1 MLNDS
6 FFQKWLDQPQSP
18 SQNPSVPTPGTDPQ
32 GDIELVTQRIETAGI
47 DLTADYGDWLRIG
60 FALADVL
67 GEAGRAY
74 YHRLSRFYP
83 AYNQQECDRQYDN
96 CLRSKGHG
104 VTIRTFFQLAKDH
117 GISVSVPSLPSKPSL
132 PSPAPFENQCNE
144 DSRDA
149 NDGTD
154 GSDGK
159 LLMPTFY
166 GRVKDQLPP
175 FLQKVAAI
183 SDSEADA
190 DMLILGTLAAIS
202 ACLPNIYA
210 IYARRELFT
219 NLYLFVTARAGSGK
233 GRLSLC
239 RAIVDPIHEEL
250 RAESNKLEMDYRE
263 EKERYKRQKKGE
275 GIPEPTPPP
284 IRLLFIPAN
293 SSATAV
299 YQALNEND
307 GQGLLFET
315 EGDVLAASFGQDF
328 GDFSQGLRQGFQ
340 NEPISYLRRTERE
353 YVCIKQPRISTILS
367 GTPQQ
372 VTNLMTSVEN
382 GLFSRFLFYCLDK
395 PLVWLD
401 VLDEGDGE
409 PLDDHFKV
417 LGSQF
422 FAFYHSLQK
431 NARIKIRLTA
441 EQGQDFNKHF
451 DQVQTEYY
459 AIFGDD
465 TIASVRR
472 LAVSTYRIAMILTA
486 LRMMEDC
493 DFSTLRYVR
502 DDDYITAMTISSV
515 LQQHMLRI
523 ISELPKKTTPRNPIG
538 QAKEPLLLQ
547 TFWDNL
553 PDEFEA
559 KDFKEIAS
567 SIGLTIP
574 TAERYIRA
582 WTGTRLEKVVRGKYR
597 KRKL

>member
-1 MLNDS
+1 MSLNDI
-6 FFQKWLDQPQSP
+6 
-18 SQNPSVPTPGTDPQ
+18 DPIAAITAE
-32 GDIELVTQRIETAGI
+32 IEKA
-47 DLTADYGDWLRIG
+47 
-60 FALADVL
+60 
-67 GEAGRAY
+67 EAEWA
-74 YHRLSRFYP
+74 
-83 AYNQQECDRQYDN
+83 AKA
-96 CLRSKGHG
+96 KGN
-104 VTIRTFFQLAKDH
+104 
-117 GISVSVPSLPSKPSL
+117 PSLPSKPSS
-132 PSPAPFENQCNE
+132 PSPALSGNQYQE
-144 DSRDA
+144 DSLDA

-154 GSDGK
+154 GNDGNI
-159 LLMPTFY
+159 LMPTFY
-166 GRVKDQLPP
+166 SKVKDQLPP
-175 FLQKVAAI
+175 FLQKVADI
-183 SDSEADA
+183 SDSEDDA

-202 ACLPNIYA
+202 ASLSNIYA

-250 RAESNKLEMDYRE
+250 RAESNRLEEQFRL
-263 EKERYKRQKKGE
+263 EKEQYKRQKKGD

-299 YQALNEND
+299 YQALNENE

-409 PLDDHFKV
+409 SLDDHFKA

-422 FAFYHSLQK
+422 FTFYHSLQE
-431 NARIKIRLTA
+431 NARIKIRLTE
-441 EQGQDFNKHF
+441 EQGQAFNKHF
-451 DQVQTEYY
+451 GQLQAEYY

-472 LAVSTYRIAMILTA
+472 LAVSTFRIAMILTA
-486 LRMMEDC
+486 LRMMEDRN
-493 DFSTLRYVR
+493 FSTLRYVR
-502 DDDYITAMTISSV
+502 ADDFTTAMTISSV
-515 LQQHMLRI
+515 LQQHMLRV
-523 ISELPKKTTPRNPIG
+523 ISELPRKTMPRTPAG
-538 QAKEPLLLQ
+538 QTKDTILLQ

-559 KDFKEIAS
+559 KDFKEIAT
-567 SIGLTIP
+567 SIGLTTP

-597 KRKL
+597 KRQI

>member
-1 MLNDS
+1 MSLYDIDPIAAITAEIE
-6 FFQKWLDQPQSP
+6 KAEAHWAKP
-18 SQNPSVPTPGTDPQ
+18 SQ
-32 GDIELVTQRIETAGI
+32 
-47 DLTADYGDWLRIG
+47 
-60 FALADVL
+60 
-67 GEAGRAY
+67 
-74 YHRLSRFYP
+74 
-83 AYNQQECDRQYDN
+83 
-96 CLRSKGHG
+96 
-104 VTIRTFFQLAKDH
+104 
-117 GISVSVPSLPSKPSL
+117 PSLPSL
-132 PSPAPFENQCNE
+132 PSRPTSQDVSPETPH
-144 DSRDA
+144 DD
-149 NDGTD
+149 NDGID
-154 GSDGK
+154 GNDGK
-159 LLMPTFY
+159 LTMPTFY
-166 GRVKDQLPP
+166 AKVKGRLPF
-175 FLQKVAAI
+175 FLERIAQVND
-183 SDSEADA
+183 SDADA

-250 RAESNKLEMDYRE
+250 RAESNRLEEQFRL
-263 EKERYKRQKKGE
+263 EKEQYKRQKKGD

-409 PLDDHFKV
+409 SLDDHFKV

-422 FAFYHSLQK
+422 FAFYHKLQE
-431 NARIKIRLTA
+431 NARIKIRLSE
-441 EQGQDFNKHF
+441 EQGQAFNKHF
-451 DQVQTEYY
+451 GQLQAEYY

-472 LAVSTYRIAMILTA
+472 LAVSTFRIAMILTA

-493 DFSTLRYVR
+493 NFSTLRYVR
-502 DDDYITAMTISSV
+502 ADDFTTAMTISSV
-515 LQQHMLRI
+515 LQQHMLRV
-523 ISELPKKTTPRNPIG
+523 ISELPKKTMPRTPVG
-538 QAKEPLLLQ
+538 QTKDTILLQ

-559 KDFKEIAS
+559 KDFKEIAT

-582 WTGTRLEKVVRGKYR
+582 WTGTRLEKVARGRYR
-597 KRKL
+597 KRRI

>member
-1 MLNDS
+1 MSLYDIDPIAAITAEIEKAEANWA
-6 FFQKWLDQPQSP
+6 KP
-18 SQNPSVPTPGTDPQ
+18 SQ
-32 GDIELVTQRIETAGI
+32 
-47 DLTADYGDWLRIG
+47 
-60 FALADVL
+60 
-67 GEAGRAY
+67 
-74 YHRLSRFYP
+74 
-83 AYNQQECDRQYDN
+83 
-96 CLRSKGHG
+96 
-104 VTIRTFFQLAKDH
+104 
-117 GISVSVPSLPSKPSL
+117 PSLPSL
-132 PSPAPFENQCNE
+132 PSRPTSQDVSPETPH
-144 DSRDA
+144 DD
-149 NDGTD
+149 NDGID
-154 GSDGK
+154 GNDGK
-159 LLMPTFY
+159 LTMPTFY
-166 GRVKDQLPP
+166 AKVKGRLPF
-175 FLQKVAAI
+175 FLERIAQVND
-183 SDSEADA
+183 SDADA

-250 RAESNKLEMDYRE
+250 RAESNRLEEQFRL
-263 EKERYKRQKKGE
+263 EKEQYKRQKKGD

-409 PLDDHFKV
+409 SLDDHFKV

-422 FAFYHSLQK
+422 FAFYHKLQE
-431 NARIKIRLTA
+431 NARIKIRLSE
-441 EQGQDFNKHF
+441 EQGQAFNKHF
-451 DQVQTEYY
+451 GQLQADYY

-472 LAVSTYRIAMILTA
+472 LAVSTFRIAMILTA

-493 DFSTLRYVR
+493 NFSTLRYVR
-502 DDDYITAMTISSV
+502 ADDFTTAMTISSV
-515 LQQHMLRI
+515 LQQHMLRV
-523 ISELPKKTTPRNPIG
+523 ISELPKKTMPRTPVG
-538 QAKEPLLLQ
+538 QTKDTILLQ

-553 PDEFEA
+553 HDEFEA
-559 KDFKEIAS
+559 KDFKEIAT

-582 WTGTRLEKVVRGKYR
+582 WTGTRLEKVARGRYR
-597 KRKL
+597 KRRI

>member
-1 MLNDS
+1 MSLNDI
-6 FFQKWLDQPQSP
+6 
-18 SQNPSVPTPGTDPQ
+18 DPIAAITAE
-32 GDIELVTQRIETAGI
+32 IEKA
-47 DLTADYGDWLRIG
+47 
-60 FALADVL
+60 
-67 GEAGRAY
+67 EAEWA
-74 YHRLSRFYP
+74 
-83 AYNQQECDRQYDN
+83 AKA
-96 CLRSKGHG
+96 KGN
-104 VTIRTFFQLAKDH
+104 
-117 GISVSVPSLPSKPSL
+117 PSLPSKPSS
-132 PSPAPFENQCNE
+132 PSPAPYGNQYQE
-144 DSRDA
+144 DSLDA

-154 GSDGK
+154 GNDGNI
-159 LLMPTFY
+159 LMPTFY
-166 GRVKDQLPP
+166 SRVKDHLPP
-175 FLQKVAAI
+175 FLQKVADI

-219 NLYLFVTARAGSGK
+219 NLYFFVSARAGSGK
-233 GRLSLC
+233 GRLTLC

-250 RAESNKLEMDYRE
+250 RAESNRLEEQFRVDKEQYR
-263 EKERYKRQKKGE
+263 RQKKGD
-275 GIPEPTPPP
+275 GIPEPTPLP

-315 EGDVLAASFGQDF
+315 EGDVFAASFGQDF

-409 PLDDHFKV
+409 SLDDHFKV
-417 LGSQF
+417 LGGQYLT
-422 FAFYHSLQK
+422 FYHKLQE
-431 NARIKIRLTA
+431 NARIKIRLTE
-441 EQGQDFNKHF
+441 EQGQAFNKHF
-451 DQVQTEYY
+451 DQLQAEYY

-472 LAVSTYRIAMILTA
+472 LAVSTFRIAMILTA

-493 DFSTLRYVR
+493 DFSILRYVWA
-502 DDDYITAMTISSV
+502 DDFATAMTINSV
-515 LQQHMLRI
+515 LQQHMLRV
-523 ISELPKKTTPRNPIG
+523 ISELPKKATPRTPLG
-538 QAKEPLLLQ
+538 LAKEPLLLQ

-559 KDFKEIAS
+559 KDFKGIAT

-582 WTGTRLEKVVRGKYR
+582 WIGSRLMRIARGKY
-597 KRKL
+597 KKLSTT